1 MIHVE
6 DAIEVD
12 APRERVYD
20 YLDDP
25 HNHVEITP
33 SLEDARDVERL
44 DSGGK
49 RLSFTYRMAGVGLD
63 GTLVETEHVPHETL
77 AFDMRGSLEGAIRFA
92 LADAN
97 GGTRVTYAA
106 DYDLPGRVIERLAEP
121 FVRRYNERELR
132 TTLENLRTRMET
144 APDVEA

>member
-132 TTLENLRTRMET
+132 TTLENLKTRMET